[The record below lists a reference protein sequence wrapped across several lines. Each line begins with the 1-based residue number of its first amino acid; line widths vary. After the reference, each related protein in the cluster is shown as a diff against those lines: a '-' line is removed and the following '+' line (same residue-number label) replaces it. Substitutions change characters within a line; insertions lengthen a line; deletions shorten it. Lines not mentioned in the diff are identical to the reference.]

1 MKTEL
6 ASDNISA
13 VPDRR
18 INNLFNDRRY
28 QSEHADRRSNYT
40 DRRRPH
46 NAAKRKAYD
55 LKYI

>member
-1 MKTEL
+1 MEIESTL
-6 ASDNISA
+6 NSA
-13 VPDRR
+13 
-18 INNLFNDRRY
+18 I
-28 QSEHADRRSNYT
+28 ADRRVNILFIDRRNRGSHYE